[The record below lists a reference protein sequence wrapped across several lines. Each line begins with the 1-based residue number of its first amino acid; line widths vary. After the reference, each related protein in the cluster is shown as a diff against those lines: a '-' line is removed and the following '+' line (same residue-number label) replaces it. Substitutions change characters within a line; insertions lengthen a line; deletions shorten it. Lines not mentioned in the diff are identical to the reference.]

1 MPIHKPNYTI
11 LGYLSTS
18 PKLGRSNSPELLH
31 FEIGNRVKDVDHHEN
46 KEVRIF
52 HYF

>member
-1 MPIHKPNYTI
+1 MHKPDYTI

-18 PKLGRSNSPELLH
+18 PRLGRPNSPELLD
-31 FEIGNRVKDVDHHEN
+31 FEIGSRVTNNDYHDQ

-52 HYF
+52 HHFI